1 MIFLKIMG
9 FIVMLFLAGCDSLI
23 NKKDYS
29 YDDELID
36 QIRNAE
42 NKLEIEYNQ
51 LPLESISLIEEDYS
65 SNTSISEMH
74 APELGYEITLNK
86 LDSEENSFY
95 QIYFDLNGKKLES
108 KYEKNDEKC
117 FDFIYPITFT
127 MSDGT
132 SIVVSGNN
140 EEGWQE
146 LKDWY
151 DNNSDL
157 ESKEYNLEYPVE
169 VILDIDNSIIVINN
183 EEEMIDLKEEC
194 YDK

>member
-1 MIFLKIMG
+1 MVFLKIIG
-9 FIVMLFLAGCDSLI
+9 FIVILFLTGCDSLT
-23 NKKDYS
+23 NKKDYN

-36 QIRNAE
+36 QIRSAE
-42 NKLEIEYNQ
+42 DKIEIEYNQ
-51 LPLESISLIEEDYS
+51 LPLESISLIEDDYS
-65 SNTSISEMH
+65 SNISVSEMH

-86 LDSEENSFY
+86 LDSEDNSFY

-108 KYEKNDEKC
+108 KYDKNEDKC
-117 FDFIYPITFT
+117 FDFIYPITFI

-132 SIVVSGNN
+132 SIIVSSND
-140 EEGWQE
+140 EEGWQQ

-169 VILDIDNSIIVINN
+169 VILDVDDSVLMINN